1 MFDYTKYEN
10 ATQKEIIHALKLT
23 QRKTEKL
30 SQQMQENKDICK
42 FLNKKLKE
50 NFKDKRVKE
59 EQRRP
64 ELDEAIR
71 EYENGEY
78 QIYNSVE
85 EMMKDLRNEVSN

>member
-10 ATQKEIIHALKLT
+10 ATPKQIIHALKLT

-30 SQQMQENKDICK
+30 NQQMQENKDICK

-50 NFKDKRVKE
+50 NFKDKRVKKE
-59 EQRRP
+59 ERRP

-71 EYENGEY
+71 EYERGEV
-78 QIYNSVE
+78 IRCKSME
-85 EMMKDLRNEVSN
+85 EFKAKMAED